1 MKKIYLCSFGLKMTD
16 ITAGTLEIL
25 KKCELIFLQAFDVGL
40 EEFLIKNKIK
50 GKLIKIKHPD
60 NGNFSKIASHIISC
74 SKKNQISVLSYGY
87 PTFINGLYESL
98 KKESEGKINIETV
111 YSVGSLNPVIDLAGI
126 SDIPSEGLH
135 IFNSLTPD
143 FLKKID
149 YKKHL
154 PCFIF
159 NPHAFCRKNMSGKF
173 LSFCMNMEKKGCS
186 FYVLEAASAAGRG
199 EIKKEVLF
207 REKKDLTL
215 LSDRT
220 TLFIKKSDKKSGRR

>member
-1 MKKIYLCSFGLKMTD
+1 MKKIYLCSFGLKMKD
-16 ITAGTLEIL
+16 ITVGTLEIL

-98 KKESEGKINIETV
+98 KKKSEGKINIETV

-126 SDIPSEGLH
+126 SEIPSEGLH
-135 IFNSLTPD
+135 IFNTLTPD
-143 FLKKID
+143 FLKRID

-159 NPHAFCRKNMSGKF
+159 NPHRFTSPDMKKAF
-173 LSFCMNMEKKGCS
+173 LSFYSKLKRKGFS
-186 FYVLEAASAAGRG
+186 FYLLEAASAGG
-199 EIKKEVLF
+199 YSSFSKKIEF
-207 REKKDLTL
+207 NEEKDL
-215 LSDRT
+215 LSINERS
-220 TLFIKKSDKKSGRR
+220 TLFITKNPIS